1 MRHFLFC
8 LFLLLTWTS
17 LTGQRK
23 VLFVD
28 DSGDQFSNS
37 QYLASTLDSLGVE
50 YYYYDANGLNQSP
63 LAEEMLEF
71 DLVIWHTSTW
81 GVGLHL
87 WNTDKTVNTEVQ
99 SYLRDPRARF
109 WLIGNDFL
117 YDRYGTAPV
126 TFQEGDFAY
135 DDLGLAAYKAQSNV
149 DDNGIGLESAVPDET
164 SPVDL
169 NDLEWSVGNLW
180 YADALALRDGGKP
193 VYRMKG
199 QPGYALNDEITA
211 YTYHEE
217 GKAHLLVYGFDLS
230 LAAGFEMMKNNVDQV
245 LQYFWGLADIRK
257 IRELNANIIVS
268 PNPTSGMLN
277 IKYSSQMPQSDLKIE
292 LVALN
297 GDRYLL
303 DQLSV
308 AGNDIFIQVDLSE
321 HIPSGV
327 YLLQISV
334 KDAVKTLK
342 VIFI

>member
-1 MRHFLFC
+1 MHRFLLCTFLF
-8 LFLLLTWTS
+8 LTLSS
-17 LTGQRK
+17 LTGQQK

-37 QYLASTLDSLGVE
+37 QYLASALDSLGVE

-99 SYLRDPRARF
+99 NYLRNPNARF

-117 YDRYGTAPV
+117 YDRYGAAPV

-135 DDLGLAAYKAQSNV
+135 DYLGLAAYKAQSYV

-164 SPVDL
+164 SPIDL
-169 NDLEWSVGNLW
+169 NDLGWSVGNLW
-180 YADALALRDGGKP
+180 YADALALRDEGQP

-199 QPGYALNDEITA
+199 QPGYALNDEITGYA
-211 YTYHEE
+211 YHEQ
-217 GKAHLLVYGFDLS
+217 GKAHVLVYGFDLS
-230 LAAGFEMMKNNVDQV
+230 LASGFEMMKNNIDQV
-245 LQYFWGLADIRK
+245 LRYFRGLADTKK
-257 IRELNANIIVS
+257 IRELNANVTVF
-268 PNPTSGMLN
+268 PNPTTGMLN

-292 LVALN
+292 LVTLT

-303 DQLSV
+303 DQFSV
-308 AGNDIFIQVDLSE
+308 IGNDLVIQVDLSE
-321 HIPSGV
+321 LIPPGI

-342 VIFI
+342 VILL